1 MFALSV
7 GFLDSDDVV
16 VVEEFVESSFFGFP
30 AGFR

>member
-16 VVEEFVESSFFGFP
+16 VVEEFIESSFLGFP
-30 AGFR
+30 AGIR